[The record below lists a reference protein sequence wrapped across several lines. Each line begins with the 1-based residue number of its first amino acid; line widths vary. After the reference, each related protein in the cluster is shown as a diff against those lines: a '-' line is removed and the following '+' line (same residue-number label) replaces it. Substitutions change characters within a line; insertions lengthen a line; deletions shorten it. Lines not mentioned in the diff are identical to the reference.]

1 MLIEALKTHTVLAGA
16 ERLSDLLEHYIQ
28 NFQEQ
33 EILAIS
39 SKIVALCQGRVVSPS
54 ESTKAALVE
63 AESTCFLPAA
73 VSRYGVY
80 LTIKENALMPYAG
93 IDESNSNGYYVLW
106 PEYPQQTADQIWETL
121 RRRFG
126 LRHAGVILTDSR
138 PLPLRWGVTGFAV
151 AHSGFRALRDYR
163 GQPDLFGRP
172 LRMTQANLAD
182 ALAAAAVLAM
192 GEGNESTPLARITGV
207 PAIEFQDQ
215 APSPEEL
222 ANLSTRREDDLYA
235 PLLDSVP
242 WQHGQS

>member
-1 MLIEALKTHTVLAGA
+1 
-16 ERLSDLLEHYIQ
+16 
-28 NFQEQ
+28 
-33 EILAIS
+33 
-39 SKIVALCQGRVVSPS
+39 
-54 ESTKAALVE
+54 
-63 AESTCFLPAA
+63 
-73 VSRYGVY
+73 
-80 LTIKENALMPYAG
+80 
-93 IDESNSNGYYVLW
+93 
-106 PEYPQQTADQIWETL
+106 
-121 RRRFG
+121 
-126 LRHAGVILTDSR
+126 LTDSR

>member
-1 MLIEALKTHTVLAGA
+1 
-16 ERLSDLLEHYIQ
+16 
-28 NFQEQ
+28 
-33 EILAIS
+33 
-39 SKIVALCQGRVVSPS
+39 
-54 ESTKAALVE
+54 VE

-106 PEYPQQTADQIWETL
+106 PERPQQTADQIWATL
-121 RRRFG
+121 RQRFG
-126 LRHAGVILTDSR
+126 LRHAGVVLTDSR

-192 GEGNESTPLARITGV
+192 GEGNESTPLARITGL
-207 PAIEFQDQ
+207 PAIEFQER

-222 ANLSTRREDDLYA
+222 ANLATRREDDLYA

-242 WQHGQS
+242 WQHGQG

>member
-1 MLIEALKTHTVLAGA
+1 MQIEALKTHTVLAGA

-106 PEYPQQTADQIWETL
+106 
-121 RRRFG
+121 